1 MENTKLYNILEY
13 FDKYQYNRLH
23 KYLSS
28 PYFNRHESIIQL
40 FELMR
45 SHLQGAR
52 KKPLTK
58 EGLWKSMFPTEAFDD
73 LRFRKF
79 ASDLLKLVEG
89 FMAQEIYEAN
99 PLHRAAYLIEAVGKH
114 KMNRLF
120 STAEKTARRLSDQ
133 QVDRSASFYFYQYQ
147 IEKNIYELVQHAS
160 YNRDKKTNLEE
171 VITNLDWFYLAEKLK
186 YLCSI
191 QSQQTVIAHE
201 YKLLFIDEIIEHI
214 EKYKDMYESVPLIYI
229 YYQIYL
235 TQAESEEES
244 HYYKLKD
251 LMGKYVGDFP
261 SEEGNYI
268 YIYALNYSIRK
279 LNQGKS
285 AFLREYF
292 ELFKDGLKGE
302 FILDEG
308 QLAPWLFRNSIG
320 VALRL
325 GEYEWVEEFIHG
337 YSDHLPVN
345 LRDNA
350 VSFNL
355 ATLYFYQK
363 KYDRVIEL
371 LREIE
376 YDDMSYNLISKSM
389 LLATYYEIDEIDP
402 LYSLTDSFRAFLN
415 RHKNLPEARRKSYL
429 DLIRFTKWLTKII
442 PGDKSSLEKLEK
454 ELNETTGVASES
466 WLREKIK
473 ELA

>member
-13 FDKYQYNRLH
+13 FDKYQHNRLH

-28 PYFNRHESIIQL
+28 PYFNRHEAIIHL
-40 FELMR
+40 YELIR
-45 SHLQGAR
+45 KHILGSR
-52 KKPLTK
+52 KKELVK
-58 EGLWKSMFPTEAFDD
+58 EDLWKWMFPGEKFDD

-79 ASDLLKLVEG
+79 TSDLLKLVEG

-114 KMNRLF
+114 KMKRLF

-133 QVDRSASFYFYQYQ
+133 QEDRSASFYFYQYQ

-160 YNRDKKTNLEE
+160 YNRDQKTNLEE

-186 YLCSI
+186 YYCSI

-201 YKLLFIDEIIEHI
+201 YKLLFIEEIVDHI
-214 EKYKDMYESVPLIYI
+214 EKYKDTYESVPLISI

-235 TQAESEEES
+235 TQADSEEEA
-244 HYYKLKD
+244 HYYKLKE
-251 LMGKYVGDFP
+251 LMARFVRDFP
-261 SEEGNYI
+261 SEEANYI

-292 ELFKDGLKGE
+292 ELFKDGLEGE
-302 FILDEG
+302 FLLDEG

-325 GEYEWVEEFIHG
+325 GEYDWVEQFILG
-337 YSDHLPVN
+337 YSDHLPAS
-345 LRDNA
+345 LRENA

-363 KYDRVIEL
+363 KYDQVIEL

-389 LLATYYEIDEIDP
+389 LLATYYEMDEIDP
-402 LYSLTDSFRAFLN
+402 LYSLIDSFRAFLN
-415 RHKNLPEARRKSYL
+415 RHKNLPEARKKSYL
-429 DLIRFTKWLTKII
+429 DLIRFTRWLTRIL
-442 PGDKSSLEKLEK
+442 PGDQVSVEKFLK
-454 ELNETTGVASES
+454 ELDETPGVASES
-466 WLREKIK
+466 WLREKIG
-473 ELA
+473 ELS